1 MAKYFIEIKEW
12 LIVSCRLSIAGAK
25 IHLVTLLLKKRSVD
39 NLYRPIPQDIIAV
52 RLNDYVYTIP

>member
-1 MAKYFIEIKEW
+1 MNKQQNQPN
-12 LIVSCRLSIAGAK
+12 S
-25 IHLVTLLLKKRSVD
+25 SVD

>member
-1 MAKYFIEIKEW
+1 MQH
-12 LIVSCRLSIAGAK
+12 AGAK